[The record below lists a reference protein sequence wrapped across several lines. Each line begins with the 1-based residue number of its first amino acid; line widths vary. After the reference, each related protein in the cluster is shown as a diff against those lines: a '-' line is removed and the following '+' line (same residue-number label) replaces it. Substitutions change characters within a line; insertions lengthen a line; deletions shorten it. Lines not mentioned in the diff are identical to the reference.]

1 MGTMGRVRW
10 PAVLALLAACGCGV
24 PEDTGRTAGRAREPA
39 WTTPSVKGKGT
50 GIAAAKVIRGAV
62 TAVDADQGV
71 VILNVGW
78 RQGTRRDYAFIVY
91 RGERYV
97 GTVIVD
103 ALFPD
108 LCGARYGA
116 DMQADP
122 VAGDRIATKLLAP

>member
-1 MGTMGRVRW
+1 M
-10 PAVLALLAACGCGV
+10 
-24 PEDTGRTAGRAREPA
+24 TARQG
-39 WTTPSVKGKGT
+39 
-50 GIAAAKVIRGAV
+50 GA
-62 TAVDADQGV
+62 
-71 VILNVGW
+71 ILNVGW
-78 RQGTRRDYAFIVY
+78 RQDVERGYAFIVY

-122 VAGDRIATKLLAP
+122 VAGDRIATKLLAR